1 MSNLQALFNP
11 DQWLD
16 MKVTEVVQLMHE
28 AGAGKLQMQLCT
40 KDDQP
45 MFALVL
51 IQGEDTQALL
61 DAMQAK
67 ADALEA
73 GKAESTLPA
82 LPVPDV
88 WHQGARFALEAVS
101 RVDSICWLTDSM
113 KEICIKQAAKAV
125 IAERDRRSAAGGTA

>member
-1 MSNLQALFNP
+1 MTNAQVLFHP

-28 AGAGKLQMQLCT
+28 AGAGNLKMQLCI
-40 KDDQP
+40 KDGQP

-61 DAMQAK
+61 DAMEAK

-73 GKAESTLPA
+73 VA
-82 LPVPDV
+82 
-88 WHQGARFALEAVS
+88 
-101 RVDSICWLTDSM
+101 
-113 KEICIKQAAKAV
+113 
-125 IAERDRRSAAGGTA
+125 AAGGAA

>member
-1 MSNLQALFNP
+1 MTNAQALFHP

-28 AGAGKLQMQLCT
+28 AGAGNLKMQLCT
-40 KDDQP
+40 KDGQP

-61 DAMQAK
+61 DAMEAK

-73 GKAESTLPA
+73 VT
-82 LPVPDV
+82 
-88 WHQGARFALEAVS
+88 
-101 RVDSICWLTDSM
+101 
-113 KEICIKQAAKAV
+113 
-125 IAERDRRSAAGGTA
+125 AAGGAA

>member
-1 MSNLQALFNP
+1 MSNLQALFHP

-28 AGAGKLQMQLCT
+28 VGAGNLKMQLCT
-40 KDDQP
+40 KDGQP

-61 DAMQAK
+61 DAMEAK

-73 GKAESTLPA
+73 VT
-82 LPVPDV
+82 
-88 WHQGARFALEAVS
+88 
-101 RVDSICWLTDSM
+101 
-113 KEICIKQAAKAV
+113 
-125 IAERDRRSAAGGTA
+125 AAGGAA

>member
-1 MSNLQALFNP
+1 MTNAQVLFHP

-28 AGAGKLQMQLCT
+28 VGAGNLKMQRCT
-40 KDDQP
+40 KDGQP

-61 DAMQAK
+61 DAMEAK

-73 GKAESTLPA
+73 VT
-82 LPVPDV
+82 
-88 WHQGARFALEAVS
+88 
-101 RVDSICWLTDSM
+101 
-113 KEICIKQAAKAV
+113 
-125 IAERDRRSAAGGTA
+125 AAGGAA

>member
-1 MSNLQALFNP
+1 MTNAQVLFHP

-28 AGAGKLQMQLCT
+28 AGAGNLRMQLCT
-40 KDDQP
+40 KDGQP

-61 DAMQAK
+61 DAMEAK

-73 GKAESTLPA
+73 VT
-82 LPVPDV
+82 
-88 WHQGARFALEAVS
+88 
-101 RVDSICWLTDSM
+101 
-113 KEICIKQAAKAV
+113 
-125 IAERDRRSAAGGTA
+125 AAGGAA

>member
-1 MSNLQALFNP
+1 MSNLQVLFHP

-28 AGAGKLQMQLCT
+28 AGAGNLKMQLCT
-40 KDDQP
+40 KDGQP

-61 DAMQAK
+61 DAMEAK

-73 GKAESTLPA
+73 VT
-82 LPVPDV
+82 
-88 WHQGARFALEAVS
+88 
-101 RVDSICWLTDSM
+101 
-113 KEICIKQAAKAV
+113 
-125 IAERDRRSAAGGTA
+125 AAGGAA

>member
-1 MSNLQALFNP
+1 MSNTTVLFHP
-11 DQWLD
+11 DKWLD

-28 AGAGKLQMQLCT
+28 AGAGQLQMQLCT

-51 IQGEDTQALL
+51 IQGEDTQVLI
-61 DAMQAK
+61 DAIQAK

-73 GKAESTLPA
+73 GQAESTLPA
-82 LPVPDV
+82 LPVPDA
-88 WHQGARFALEAVS
+88 WRQGARFALEAVS

-113 KEICIKQAAKAV
+113 KEICIKQATKAV

>member
-1 MSNLQALFNP
+1 MTNAQVLFHP

-28 AGAGKLQMQLCT
+28 VGAGNLKMQLYT
-40 KDDQP
+40 KDGQP

-61 DAMQAK
+61 DAMEAK

-73 GKAESTLPA
+73 VT
-82 LPVPDV
+82 
-88 WHQGARFALEAVS
+88 
-101 RVDSICWLTDSM
+101 
-113 KEICIKQAAKAV
+113 
-125 IAERDRRSAAGGTA
+125 AAGGAA